1 MTKLTRRGFAAL
13 GLGASAGLVSTRAA
27 AGPIRVGRFATI
39 SFGVSSAHP
48 WPSVGGGAHR
58 AFRSRGEAP
67 ARAPD
72 RVWETRIG
80 PRGTFPP
87 LVLESG
93 ATISAHRDGLTALS
107 SGGEELWTA
116 PLRRPLSA
124 PSVLPDGGH
133 VIVAG
138 NGEVNFF
145 RGPTAAMPA
154 RVAGTGSPLVL
165 DDGSSVVLGR
175 TGVLYRIDPT
185 ARVLHEQNLN
195 GTPIRNALIA
205 SDGRGLV
212 IPLGRE
218 LIRTNFRGERQS
230 GVTLPQ
236 TISMGPA
243 LARDG
248 SAWVAT
254 ADQSLHLVSPSSEI
268 LVSTHLDLAPR
279 PSSCLAVANDGSV
292 RYGAGAGGVVCIEG
306 SGQIRWR
313 QQDLGPVA
321 VKLSV
326 DSRGACLLTNRG
338 GELVVLEPDGSIR
351 FRVPIGAPS
360 HAAPVLG
367 RGGSIYVTTL
377 PGRLQHWRVPNPA

>member
-1 MTKLTRRGFAAL
+1 MTKVSRRQLLGFGVGAAFVSS
-13 GLGASAGLVSTRAA
+13 SALARPV
-27 AGPIRVGRFATI
+27 RVGRFATI

-67 ARAPD
+67 TRAPD
-72 RVWETRIG
+72 RVWQTRIG

-107 SGGEELWTA
+107 ASGEELWTA
-116 PLRRPLSA
+116 PLRRPLST
-124 PSVLPDGGH
+124 PSILPDGGH

-145 RGPTAAMPA
+145 RGPNAAMPA
-154 RVAGTGSPLVL
+154 RVAGTGAPLVL

-175 TGVLYRIDPT
+175 TGILHRIDPSG
-185 ARVLHEQNLN
+185 RVLHEQNLN
-195 GTPIRNALIA
+195 SPPIRNAMVA

-218 LIRTNFRGERQS
+218 LLRTNYRGERQS
-230 GVTLPQ
+230 SVTLSQ

-254 ADQSLHLVSPSSEI
+254 ADHRLHLVSPSSEV
-268 LVSTHLDLAPR
+268 LVSTQLDAAPR

-292 RYGAGAGGVVCIEG
+292 RYGAGAGGVVCVEG

-313 QQDLGPVA
+313 QEDLGPVA

-326 DSRGACLLTNRG
+326 DARGACLLTNRA
-338 GELVVLEPDGSIR
+338 GELVVLEPDGAVR

-377 PGRLQHWRVPNPA
+377 PGHLQHWRIPNPA

>member
-1 MTKLTRRGFAAL
+1 MGF
-13 GLGASAGLVSTRAA
+13 GLGAAFVSGRAFA
-27 AGPIRVGRFATI
+27 RPVRVGRFATI

-67 ARAPD
+67 IRPPD
-72 RVWETRIG
+72 RVWQTRIG
-80 PRGTFPP
+80 PRASYPP

-107 SGGEELWTA
+107 PAGVERWTA
-116 PLRRPLSA
+116 PLRRPLST

-133 VIVAG
+133 VIIAG

-145 RGPTAAMPA
+145 RGPTATMPA

-175 TGVLYRIDPT
+175 TGILHRIDPSG
-185 ARVLHEQNLN
+185 RVLHEQNLN
-195 GTPIRNALIA
+195 GPPIRKAMIA
-205 SDGRGLV
+205 SDGRALV

-230 GVTLPQ
+230 SVTLSQ

-254 ADQSLHLVSPSSEI
+254 ADHRLHLVSPSSEV
-268 LVSTHLDLAPR
+268 LVSTQLDVAPR

-292 RYGAGAGGVVCIEG
+292 RYGAGAGGVVCVEG

-326 DSRGACLLTNRG
+326 DSRGACLLTNRA

-360 HAAPVLG
+360 YAAPVLG

-377 PGRLQHWRVPNPA
+377 PGHLQHWRVPNPL